1 MRLPDIALRGFKD
14 VDRLGNVTIIKAP
27 YYGGY
32 KLRFGE
38 MREGAVYKVGDKG
51 RRMSWEVRSW

>member
-27 YYGGY
+27 YYGGCG
-32 KLRFGE
+32 LRFGE
-38 MREGAVYKVGDKG
+38 MRKELFIRLVIKEGGCHGK
-51 RRMSWEVRSW
+51 